1 VKNENSRFGDSFRY
15 NLLISLNASLKLREK
30 HESIVNQFQDKSI
43 LAVTFNHRFFK
54 LQEKNYIKAYT
65 DAHELDHIMFSM
77 RPSSKSLIEDLS
89 DDDIQEFA
97 DFSQII
103 FVLQMMG
110 RYDISSAIVDSK
122 YLNFENQKI
131 VKVKDIAGKV
141 KKFIE
146 KLKDKMPEKI
156 HFAKQ
161 FPVINSVSDFLPKI
175 QNYSLFLLDT
185 IESNFSTLHYND
197 QQINELE
204 KDLFWL
210 GFDPD
215 FKEVPHDKDYPAT
228 RWTQLSK
235 KSKLG
240 KGLFEQEIRYCARC
254 CLPETMEGMELDE
267 IGICI
272 PCRSSEQKMH
282 IDWEKKKVTLD
293 RLIDSYRSENYYDC
307 ILPMSGGK
315 DSTYQAYLL
324 NKIIGVTPLAVTHGQ
339 NWSSLEGRYNLEN
352 CLQKFDLDHL
362 IFFKNRTVINKVARK
377 SLEAIGD
384 ACWHCHIGNG
394 TLAVQS
400 ALAWNV
406 GLMLWGESAAQS
418 DPRGSYAEQTE
429 ASLIYNLN
437 ISARIPAQ
445 DLTDEITPQSD
456 MSSWYYPPQS
466 ELEKSDI
473 RYIHLGDYFF
483 WDEERQFE
491 FVKRNYEWMD
501 SRVENTF
508 KGYKSVEC
516 VMAGVHDYSN
526 FIKRGIGRATIQASE
541 DVRRGILTRE
551 EGMELAKEYDS
562 QRPHA
567 LDYYLKITDRTE
579 HEYEVTLISARK
591 KSKYASKLKNK

>member
-1 VKNENSRFGDSFRY
+1 MTEEVRKFGDSFKY
-15 NLLISLNASLKLREK
+15 DLLLSLNASLKLREK
-30 HESIVNQFQDKSI
+30 HESILGQFEKKSI
-43 LAVTFNHRFFK
+43 LAVTLNHRFFQ
-54 LQEKNYIKAYT
+54 LQEKNRIKAYT
-65 DAHELDHIMFSM
+65 DAHELDHMMFSI
-77 RPSSKSLIEDLS
+77 RPRARDMIACLS
-89 DDDIQEFA
+89 DDDIQKFK
-97 DFSQII
+97 DLSQII

-110 RYDISSAIVDSK
+110 RYEISSAIIDSK
-122 YLNFENQKI
+122 YLNFEDQKI
-131 VKVKDIAGKV
+131 VKVKDIAHV
-141 KKFIE
+141 IIQFLE
-146 KLKDKMPEKI
+146 ELKDKLPEAI

-161 FPVINSVSDFLPKI
+161 FPVLNSISDILPKI
-175 QNYSLFLLDT
+175 QNHSLYLLDA
-185 IESNFSTLHYND
+185 IESNFPLAYYND

-210 GFDPD
+210 GFDSD
-215 FKEVPHDKDYPAT
+215 FKEVPHDKVYPST
-228 RWTQLSK
+228 RWTELSN
-235 KSKLG
+235 KSKQG

-282 IDWEKKKVTLD
+282 IDWDQKRSNLD
-293 RLIDSYRSENYYDC
+293 SLVDSYRSENYYDC

-324 NKIIGVTPLAVTHGQ
+324 DKVIGVTPLAVTHGQ
-339 NWSSLEGRYNLEN
+339 NWASLEGRYNLEN

-362 IFFKNRTVINKVARK
+362 IFFKNRAVINKVARK

-394 TLAVQS
+394 TVSIQS
-400 ALAWNV
+400 ALAWDI
-406 GLMLWGESAAQS
+406 GLMLWGESIAQA
-418 DPRGSYAEQTE
+418 DPRGSYAKQAE
-429 ASLIYNLN
+429 ASLVYNLN
-437 ISARIPAQ
+437 VSARLPAQ
-445 DLTDEITPQSD
+445 DMTDEVTPQSE

-466 ELEKSDI
+466 ELKKSDI

-491 FVKRNYEWMD
+491 FVKRHYEWMD

-579 HEYEVTLISARK
+579 DEYEVTLIKARK
-591 KSKYASKLKNK
+591 KSKYASKLKYK